1 MRLLTDG
8 ECVFVA
14 PFPLAGDGV
23 FVFFLLAGDGVFDA
37 TLLFL

>member
-8 ECVFVA
+8 EEGVFAA

-23 FVFFLLAGDGVFDA
+23 FVFLLAGDGVLDA